1 MRDDALSEQVIEATV
16 KVRLPDGSVRHDV
29 AEGDGPVGALDAA
42 LRKALDVAYP
52 TLRELHLVDFKV
64 RVVDG
69 ASEGTSASI
78 RVTVESACKQTGDLF
93 STIGVSTNIIEVR
106 ARSRR
111 PRAPRAAR
119 GARRARPARRA
130 GGFCGAAGAASRAQ
144 TRVRCTCDGAS

>member
-1 MRDDALSEQVIEATV
+1 MKI
-16 KVRLPDGSVRHDV
+16 KLPDNSVRHEV

-42 LRKALDVAYP
+42 LRKALDQAYP
-52 TLRELHLVDFKV
+52 SLRDLRLVDFKV

-106 ARSRR
+106 PPPTFSLHLLHN
-111 PRAPRAAR
+111 RAAWVL
-119 GARRARPARRA
+119 RA
-130 GGFCGAAGAASRAQ
+130 GTS
-144 TRVRCTCDGAS
+144 DGATHRLHAAHARLCSAVR